1 MLPPHISAACEP
13 AESGPQSF
21 LVWPHGVHI
30 YTLWLALFIVAA
42 GMFYIASRN
51 YLRHRGV
58 LRDKDD
64 EEE

>member
-1 MLPPHISAACEP
+1 MPTAPPALPCKSAVP
-13 AESGPQSF
+13 DHSL
-21 LVWPHGVHI
+21 LVWPHGLHI

-58 LRDKDD
+58 LPDKDD